1 MKKYLKPTIQERP
14 NHVIL
19 HVGKNNVKRD
29 RELELLSK
37 FVVYLTYTLKSNATD
52 VNILHNLL

>member
-52 VNILHNLL
+52 VNIFFT